1 MKSSY
6 DIAKGNIGKNK
17 NVDSNAF
24 VEKDLMDSMLI
35 WIFQYITCL
44 FYFHTY
50 YFFLFLFY
58 NFHIIILFIIFS
70 KSIISGI

>member
-1 MKSSY
+1 
-6 DIAKGNIGKNK
+6 
-17 NVDSNAF
+17 
-24 VEKDLMDSMLI
+24 MDSMLI
-35 WIFQYITCL
+35 WIFQYITYL

-50 YFFLFLFY
+50 YFFLFPFY